1 MPSTWPAHQQAR
13 VVLPGSGAGSAR
25 VAVPRPPA
33 SFRLAALDFMMMLPE
48 RRRKMSILLAVGA
61 LLALAFGLAIANDI
75 RNRRSRRRRV
85 QRSQI
90 DAMKADSFIVD
101 PHFFGK
107 GGGAYFP
114 PPDDGRPQH

>member
-33 SFRLAALDFMMMLPE
+33 SSGWLRWIL
-48 RRRKMSILLAVGA
+48 RRKMSILLTVGA